1 MKKLAIT
8 LLTIS
13 ALSAQA
19 KPLTPPEN
27 FEGLQVAYTMRST
40 SQVQAVYTHTQVVKA
55 CNAMGAYRG
64 NRESWANCYKGMY
77 RFFYK
82 KQAGAR

>member
-1 MKKLAIT
+1 MKKLAIS
-8 LLTIS
+8 LLAIS

-19 KPLTPPEN
+19 KPLTPPER
-27 FEGLQVAYTMRST
+27 FEGLQVAYNMRSA
-40 SQVQAVYTHTQVVKA
+40 SQVQAVYTHIKVVKA

-64 NRESWANCYKGMY
+64 NRESWTNCYSGMY
-77 RFFYK
+77 RFFYN